1 MRLTLRQLQIFD
13 AIARHSSVKRAAD
26 QVGLSQSAA
35 SLALQELESR
45 LGGPLFARHGKRLV
59 INERGR
65 RLRLRAHSALRQIEE
80 IETALNDAPLQG
92 TLRIGATDAI
102 GNHLLPG
109 LCTAFMREHRGVL
122 IELTVGTPN
131 AIIAG
136 VETLAMDL
144 GFLEAQCNN
153 PTVEVSPWIEDEL
166 CLFCAPNHPLAR
178 RRGVQIADLADQ
190 TWYLQSPE
198 YSSRRIIVPAL
209 GRYLKSVRIGLVTG
223 SMEAIKEA
231 VKDGEAIGCLWNIVL
246 QREFRDGSLVRLKVR
261 DLDLI
266 RGFNILQRRDSY
278 RTELQTAFLASLP
291 RGKTRQA
298 SPAK

>member
-1 MRLTLRQLQIFD
+1 MRLTLRQLQIFE
-13 AIARHSSVKRAAD
+13 AIARESSVMRAAA

-35 SLALQELESR
+35 SLALRELEVR
-45 LGGPLFARHGKRLV
+45 LGGPLFVRHGKRLV

-80 IETALNDAPLQG
+80 IETALDDAPLQG

-102 GNHLLPG
+102 GNYLLPAI
-109 LCTAFMREHRGVL
+109 CTAFMRAHRGVL
-122 IELTVGTPN
+122 VEMTVGTPN
-131 AIIAG
+131 SIIAG
-136 VETLAMDL
+136 VEALAMDV

-153 PTVEVSPWIEDEL
+153 PAIEVSPWIEEEL
-166 CLFCAPNHPLAR
+166 CLFCAPGHPLAR
-178 RRGVQIADLADQ
+178 RRGLAIADLADQ

-231 VKDGEAIGCLWNIVL
+231 VKDGEAIGCLWHSVL
-246 QREFRDGSLVRLKVR
+246 KREFGEGSLVRLKIR
-261 DLDLI
+261 ELDLL
-266 RGFNILQRRDSY
+266 RGFNILQRRDAY
-278 RTELQTAFLASLP
+278 RTELQTAFITSLP
-291 RGKTRQA
+291 
-298 SPAK
+298 